1 MLVSPRDAGAMD
13 VTPLLMN
20 CMSPDQNTRAAA
32 EQQIEQAKVN
42 NLVRPRQPAPLL
54 APLELTPPPA
64 CAQPMLM
71 SVMATELANEAKDVG
86 VRQSAG
92 LVLKNCLSSKVGSGW
107 CGGSE
112 WASACGGVG
121 MRACERACV
130 RVCVRACKRARQ
142 GQARAVGY
150 GARAGASRPPLAGR
164 REAGGSG
171 GAVARL

>member
-92 LVLKNCLSSKVGSGW
+92 LVLKNCLSSKVGSVEARSGLARVAA
-107 CGGSE
+107 
-112 WASACGGVG
+112 WACV
-121 MRACERACV
+121 RASERACV
-130 RVCVRACKRARQ
+130 RARGLVVRW
-142 GQARAVGY
+142 
-150 GARAGASRPPLAGR
+150 
-164 REAGGSG
+164 E
-171 GAVARL
+171 

>member
-64 CAQPMLM
+64 GPQPMLM

-92 LVLKNCLSSKVGSGW
+92 LVLKNCLSSKVGSVEARSGLARVAAW
-107 CGGSE
+107 ACVRASE
-112 WASACGGVG
+112 RACV
-121 MRACERACV
+121 RACERA
-130 RVCVRACKRARQ
+130 RH